1 MCKQHEQG
9 LSAQDLFQKHA
20 NSMYQTMTGMGN
32 PFKDNCLELLA
43 LDSRNC
49 ATESVVE
56 TVRNIKSIGETQ
68 YQNYVNVVIK
78 TRTVSIHKPIKK
90 NSLPLLKR
98 QSSKPA
104 TKSVQKIAILRRDCN
119 LFSHL
124 FIVSKFQDGNLDD
137 FFSHE
142 NHPWLPSISEH
153 GKPRFPNRKAE
164 LLSCLVDHLW
174 KLLSHSMLK
183 YLMALLLSTVFL
195 LRSAH
200 LRNMPMKC
208 SCHGLV
214 NNSVSV
220 TGSTLFGISMYLAV

>member
-1 MCKQHEQG
+1 M
-9 LSAQDLFQKHA
+9 L
-20 NSMYQTMTGMGN
+20 
-32 PFKDNCLELLA
+32 
-43 LDSRNC
+43 
-49 ATESVVE
+49 ESVVE

-119 LFSHL
+119 LFGHL
-124 FIVSKFQDGNLDD
+124 FITSKFQDGNLDD

-153 GKPRFPNRKAE
+153 GKLRLPNRKAE

-183 YLMALLLSTVFL
+183 YLRPCCCPLS
-195 LRSAH
+195 S
-200 LRNMPMKC
+200 
-208 SCHGLV
+208 
-214 NNSVSV
+214 
-220 TGSTLFGISMYLAV
+220 Y